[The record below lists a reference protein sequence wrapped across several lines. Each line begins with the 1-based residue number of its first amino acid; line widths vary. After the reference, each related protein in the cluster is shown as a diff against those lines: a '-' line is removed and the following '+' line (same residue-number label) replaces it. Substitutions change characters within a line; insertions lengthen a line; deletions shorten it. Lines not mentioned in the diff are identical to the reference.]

1 MKRSYLGSPF
11 INLVFLLAFL
21 LAPPALRLAIHSGW
35 IARAPQANSKGAAAN
50 ARHGELIALLEDRLR
65 KVNRDLQLVTSAKG
79 LLYDPAGGAVERSA
93 ARYRVAVADGLPLS
107 TPSSAERYL
116 FISFRGLPALRKDST
131 VLYEDRLVGRLV
143 DSSSRAGAGR
153 VQSILD
159 PLFRARFRCGED
171 TGMLWGTGR
180 TDRDG
185 YPLLE
190 IRHLGKTPSFSEGQA
205 VLTEGGDGLY
215 PAGCIE
221 DDQRARGSDVTEAVL
236 SPLRA
241 PGGVRRQA
249 GGSRCSGAA
258 ARCSAES
265 TVTASRRRRRSGW

>member
-1 MKRSYLGSPF
+1 MKRNYPGSPF
-11 INLVFLLAFL
+11 ICLLFLLAFL

-35 IARAPQANSKGAAAN
+35 ISPAPQANNEGAAAD
-50 ARHGELIALLEDRLR
+50 ARHGEFIALLEDRLR

-93 ARYRVAVADGLPLS
+93 ARYRVAVADVLPLS

-116 FISFRGLPALRKDST
+116 FISFRGLPALRKDSP
-131 VLYEDRLVGRLV
+131 VLYEARLVGRLV
-143 DSSSRAGAGR
+143 ADSSSRAGAGR

-180 TDRDG
+180 TDREG

-215 PAGCIE
+215 PAGCIVGHIREMPGQKDSLAIVRSDLLIDSLRRVVLLE
-221 DDQRARGSDVTEAVL
+221 DLAREDLAR
-236 SPLRA
+236 LREG
-241 PGGVRRQA
+241 PR
-249 GGSRCSGAA
+249 
-258 ARCSAES
+258 
-265 TVTASRRRRRSGW
+265 